1 MAPDCEVLFLHVP
14 KFSNYY
20 KPLDEFMNITY
31 APMGVFALA
40 DLLEREGRRVRIL
53 HAGLEWILDHGFSII
68 EYIGA
73 HGGIKIVFMP
83 LFWHYQSYDVV
94 SVARKIKARFPH
106 IRVYL
111 GGFTASYF
119 AEQLVGEFDF
129 IDGVVKGCAEEPVKV
144 LCEKILDRPA
154 QPGDI
159 DFSDVPNL
167 VLPERLK
174 RVRAGGDSAAKTSC
188 YVTSQQSF
196 DGLRFANLAL
206 LENFVHYVKWF
217 SFPLAYSKNLSPAEN
232 LKLNNMGL
240 TMFPVEVGRG
250 CSTSC
255 AWCAGSAPNQRRMNH
270 GPLVL
275 WRSPGKVADTISEAL
290 AFGYKTF
297 AVCFDPEPA
306 KQQYYLELFEIIRRR
321 KIKCGLYFECYALP
335 GAGFIESFKKTFELE
350 RSVVAISPECG
361 DEAVR
366 RGNKGFYFSNEEF
379 FKTLGALESNGL
391 KTDVFF
397 TMGVPHENIKTLFKT
412 KELIS
417 RIHRD
422 YRNIGRMM
430 TWGIQT
436 EPGSPMFENPS
447 DHSIITDRKS
457 FSDFY
462 RIHSGLH
469 ADTYSALGYSVADY
483 FLDKKT
489 YSPAEF
495 SEKIMRIKCRHFC
508 FLRNDCASHNMPFA
522 GRLTCGLRAVKFK
535 LRGFGAARYYGSKR
549 AEFS

>member
-1 MAPDCEVLFLHVP
+1 MARDCEVLFLHVP

-40 DLLEREGRRVRIL
+40 DLLAREGRKVRIL
-53 HAGLEWILDHGFSII
+53 HAGLEWILDRNFSIL

-73 HGGIKIVFMP
+73 HRGIKVVFMP
-83 LFWHYQSYDVV
+83 LFWHYQSYDVI
-94 SVARKIKARFPH
+94 SVARKIKDRFPG

-119 AEQLVGEFDF
+119 AEEIVREFDF
-129 IDGVVKGCAEEPVKV
+129 VDGVVKGYAEEPVRIICDRV
-144 LCEKILDRPA
+144 LDRSA
-154 QPGDI
+154 QHGDP
-159 DFSDVPNL
+159 DLSGVPNL

-174 RVRAGGDSAAKTSC
+174 TGPAGGGNAAKTGC
-188 YVTSQQSF
+188 YVTSQREF
-196 DGLRFANLAL
+196 DALRFTNLAL
-206 LENFVHYVKWF
+206 LENYGQYVKWF
-217 SFPLAYSKNLSPAEN
+217 SFPLAYSKNLSPSEN
-232 LKLNNMGL
+232 LKLTNMGL

-275 WRSPGKVADTISEAL
+275 WRAPEKVADSISEAL
-290 AFGYKTF
+290 SFGYKTL
-297 AVCFDPEPA
+297 AVCFDPEPE
-306 KQQYYLELFEIIRRR
+306 KQQYYLELFDVIRRR
-321 KIKCGLYFECYALP
+321 GIKCGLYFECYALP

-366 RGNKGFYFSNEEF
+366 RKNKGFYFPNEEF
-379 FKTLGALESNGL
+379 YGTLGALELNGI
-391 KTDVFF
+391 KTDIFF
-397 TMGVPHENIKTLFKT
+397 TMGVPHENINTLFKT
-412 KELIS
+412 REMILK
-417 RIHRD
+417 IHKTHK
-422 YRNIGRMM
+422 NIGRMM

-447 DHSIITDRKS
+447 AHGIITDRKS
-457 FSDFY
+457 FLDFY

-469 ADTYSALGYSVADY
+469 SDTYSALGYSVADY

-495 SEKIMRIKCRHFC
+495 SERMMRLKCRHFC
-508 FLRNDCASHNMPFA
+508 FLHNDCASHNMPFA
-522 GRLTCGLRAVKFK
+522 GRLTCGLRALKFR
-535 LRGFGAARYYGSKR
+535 LRGFGAAKYYGAKR
-549 AEFS
+549 AEFC